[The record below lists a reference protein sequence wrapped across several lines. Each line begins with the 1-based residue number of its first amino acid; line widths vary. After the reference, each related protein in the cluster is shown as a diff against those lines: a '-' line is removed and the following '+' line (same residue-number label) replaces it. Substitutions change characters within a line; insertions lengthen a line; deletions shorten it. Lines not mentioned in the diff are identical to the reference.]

1 MEFEDALSAA
11 FGTGW
16 HLSGLVFVANPERL
30 LNLALLL
37 RVAQALTRILCSH
50 DVEKFVFLR
59 DLSKVVG
66 SLVDELF

>member
-16 HLSGLVFVANPERL
+16 HLSGLVFVADPERL

-37 RVAQALTRILCSH
+37 RVAQDLTWIPGCH
-50 DVEKFVFLR
+50 NIEKLVLST
-59 DLSKVVG
+59 DLIVVAF
-66 SLVDELF
+66 VDELF